1 MSQIFLH
8 LITGDPTIP
17 HGASSRRSHGEQNH
31 VGDPKRP
38 NWCLSDWIF
47 LLRWTSTGQAH
58 PPHSHT
64 GGRSS
69 TTAQQSTS
77 SPQVHPSSFPIFSS
91 FQAHTSFFNY
101 LTSGSAKL
109 KVPREPQYCAY
120 ALLGPHYCPLSY
132 FGSPDF
138 WPSLKSSATPLPF
151 SDQALSFQLTQAQL
165 VVKYSFRH
173 SCICSCEKMLFWCTD
188 IWKING

>member
-1 MSQIFLH
+1 MFQIFLH

-38 NWCLSDWIF
+38 NWCLSYWIF

-77 SPQVHPSSFPIFSS
+77 SPQAQPSSFPIFSS
-91 FQAHTSFFNY
+91 FQAFSTASPQAQQSWRSPESHNIA
-101 LTSGSAKL
+101 LTPSWDLTIVPCLILDLQISDQAS
-109 KVPREPQYCAY
+109 KVV
-120 ALLGPHYCPLSY
+120 GPHYRFLIKPY
-132 FGSPDF
+132 R
-138 WPSLKSSATPLPF
+138 SS
-151 SDQALSFQLTQAQL
+151 
-165 VVKYSFRH
+165 
-173 SCICSCEKMLFWCTD
+173 
-188 IWKING
+188 

>member
-1 MSQIFLH
+1 MLYSENIRYQD

-38 NWCLSDWIF
+38 KLLDITSQVDEYWPSTPTPLSHWRKLF
-47 LLRWTSTGQAH
+47 GN
-58 PPHSHT
+58 
-64 GGRSS
+64 SS
-69 TTAQQSTS
+69 A
-77 SPQVHPSSFPIFSS
+77 VHFFSS
-91 FQAHTSFFNY
+91 GRTKLFSYFFFFSSSYKLFNC
-101 LTSGSAKL
+101 LPSGSAKL

-138 WPSLKSSATPLPF
+138 
-151 SDQALSFQLTQAQL
+151 
-165 VVKYSFRH
+165 
-173 SCICSCEKMLFWCTD
+173 
-188 IWKING
+188 